1 MTNKMPVT
9 IDEMVVK
16 SNLKIMREEAETALR
31 VFYAYQAIS
40 NLLTEERYVRLVNN
54 NVHFW
59 RIFISSTQTKL
70 FMALGRL
77 YDNSGDAFSFH
88 KFVKLCRETIYE
100 FGREY
105 LEARKMEGTQ
115 VRPSWLK
122 KYLDEAYYATAED
135 IQKLAKLAKPYN
147 KKLKGVY
154 QEIRDKVFGHAV
166 HTDAE
171 VVSALFRD
179 TNFDEI
185 EQVLTA
191 IWSFYSQVWM
201 LYENGHEPSFK
212 IQPYPYKDEVIDS
225 IKAALLPSPK
235 DPSPT
240 QVFSRP

>member
-1 MTNKMPVT
+1 MTSKIPIAINQ
-9 IDEMVVK
+9 MVIK
-16 SNLKIMREEAETALR
+16 KNLKIMREEAETALR

-40 NLLTEERYVRLVNN
+40 NLLTEEQYVRLVNK

-88 KFVKLCRETIYE
+88 KFVKLCREAIHE
-100 FGREY
+100 FGRES
-105 LEARKMEGTQ
+105 LEERKMEGAQ
-115 VRPSWLK
+115 ARPPWLD
-122 KYLDEAYYATAED
+122 KYLDEAYYATVED
-135 IQKLAKLAKPYN
+135 IQKLAKLTKPYN

-201 LYENGHEPSFK
+201 LYENGHEPSFE
-212 IQPYPYKDEVIDS
+212 IQPYPYGDEVIAS
-225 IKAALLPSPK
+225 VKAALVP
-235 DPSPT
+235 
-240 QVFSRP
+240 